1 MANKYINA
9 DELKKRL
16 SDDDVQF
23 LKLVVS
29 NKKMQS
35 LEELIDEIPAADV
48 AAVVRCKDC
57 KYYKCFTKSRYFAP
71 NKACYRQKDNMGNKI
86 GFSKSDNDFCSLGER
101 RENNAEI

>member
-1 MANKYINA
+1 MTKYINA
-9 DELKKRL
+9 D
-16 SDDDVQF
+16 
-23 LKLVVS
+23 KLIKDLRDNAAEHFNSTVNS
-29 NKKMQS
+29 IIIAQPS
-35 LEELIDEIPAADV
+35 ADV
-48 AAVVRCKDC
+48 VEVVRCKDC